1 MSKEILNNNF
11 QYKIKFFL
19 NKNLKS
25 LIILS
30 ICLILILFGYFFYKD
45 LQEKKGIELSEA
57 YTQASVQFNKK
68 ETQDAKKLLKDIINK
83 KHKFYSPM
91 ALYFLIDNN
100 LETDSKI
107 IINAFDKILL
117 INSIDQENLNL
128 IKIKKA
134 IFLFKLGNEEAMLT
148 TLNPI
153 VNSDSA
159 WRKMAIELISDYFI
173 SKNQTVK
180 ASEYIQL
187 LNSKNNK

>member
-100 LETDSKI
+100 LE
-107 IINAFDKILL
+107 

>member
-153 VNSDSA
+153 VNSDSV

>member
-187 LNSKNNK
+187 LNNKNNK

>member
-1 MSKEILNNNF
+1 MSEEILNNNF

-117 INSIDQENLNL
+117 INSMDQENLNL

>member
-1 MSKEILNNNF
+1 
-11 QYKIKFFL
+11 
-19 NKNLKS
+19 
-25 LIILS
+25 
-30 ICLILILFGYFFYKD
+30 
-45 LQEKKGIELSEA
+45 
-57 YTQASVQFNKK
+57 
-68 ETQDAKKLLKDIINK
+68 
-83 KHKFYSPM
+83 M

>member
-1 MSKEILNNNF
+1 MSEKILNNNF
-11 QYKIKFFL
+11 QNKIKFFV
-19 NKNLKS
+19 NKNLKR
-25 LIILS
+25 LVVIS
-30 ICLILILFGYFFYKD
+30 ICSILILFGYFFFKD

-57 YTQASVQFNKK
+57 YTQASVQFYKK
-68 ETQDAKKLLKDIINK
+68 EIEDAKKLLKDIINK

-153 VNSDSA
+153 VNSDSV

>member
-180 ASEYIQL
+180 ASEYIEL

>member
-1 MSKEILNNNF
+1 MSEKILNNNF
-11 QYKIKFFL
+11 QNKIKFFV
-19 NKNLKS
+19 NKNLKR
-25 LIILS
+25 LVVIS
-30 ICLILILFGYFFYKD
+30 ICSILILFGYFFFKD
-45 LQEKKGIELSEA
+45 LQEKKGIALSEA
-57 YTQASVQFNKK
+57 YTQASVQFYKK
-68 ETQDAKKLLKDIINK
+68 EIEDAKKLLKDIINK

-153 VNSDSA
+153 VNSDSV

>member
-1 MSKEILNNNF
+1 MSEEILNNNF

-134 IFLFKLGNEEAMLT
+134 IFLFKLGNEQAMLT

>member
-1 MSKEILNNNF
+1 MPIIIAKLSTQL
-11 QYKIKFFL
+11 FFDV
-19 NKNLKS
+19 
-25 LIILS
+25 ILS
-30 ICLILILFGYFFYKD
+30 
-45 LQEKKGIELSEA
+45 
-57 YTQASVQFNKK
+57 
-68 ETQDAKKLLKDIINK
+68 
-83 KHKFYSPM
+83 
-91 ALYFLIDNN
+91 
-100 LETDSKI
+100 
-107 IINAFDKILL
+107 

>member
-117 INSIDQENLNL
+117 INSMDQENLNL

>member
-68 ETQDAKKLLKDIINK
+68 ETQIAKR
-83 KHKFYSPM
+83 Y
-91 ALYFLIDNN
+91 Y
-100 LETDSKI
+100 
-107 IINAFDKILL
+107 
-117 INSIDQENLNL
+117 Q
-128 IKIKKA
+128 
-134 IFLFKLGNEEAMLT
+134 
-148 TLNPI
+148 
-153 VNSDSA
+153 
-159 WRKMAIELISDYFI
+159 
-173 SKNQTVK
+173 
-180 ASEYIQL
+180 
-187 LNSKNNK
+187 

>member
-100 LETDSKI
+100 LETDTKI

>member
-1 MSKEILNNNF
+1 MSEEILNNNF

>member
-1 MSKEILNNNF
+1 M
-11 QYKIKFFL
+11 
-19 NKNLKS
+19 
-25 LIILS
+25 
-30 ICLILILFGYFFYKD
+30 
-45 LQEKKGIELSEA
+45 
-57 YTQASVQFNKK
+57 
-68 ETQDAKKLLKDIINK
+68 
-83 KHKFYSPM
+83 
-91 ALYFLIDNN
+91 
-100 LETDSKI
+100 
-107 IINAFDKILL
+107 
-117 INSIDQENLNL
+117 DQENLNL